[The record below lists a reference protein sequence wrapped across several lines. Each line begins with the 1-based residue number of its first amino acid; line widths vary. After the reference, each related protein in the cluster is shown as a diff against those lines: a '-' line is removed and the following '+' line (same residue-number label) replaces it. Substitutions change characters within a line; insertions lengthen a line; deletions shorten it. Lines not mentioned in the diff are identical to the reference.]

1 MKKLLT
7 QKLQQLIDDLPKGVE
22 KAIVIDDYLRLKV
35 SGDLDEI
42 DDMKCKYFLDE
53 QKIRND

>member
-22 KAIVIDDYLRLKV
+22 RARVIDDYLRLKV

-42 DDMKCKYFLDE
+42 DDIKCKYF
-53 QKIRND
+53 